1 MGPDWRRGALARDEA
16 RRGSAMAARWSAV
29 ALAAG
34 LVALPIVAGA
44 QSRPRR
50 IVVDSSRTDS
60 SFTFRIAVEP
70 GDLLRMVGELMAAR
84 QTEERLAQALR
95 EAQTMQ
101 ADAARMRDIEEQL
114 ATVARRNAGLASAIR
129 LQCARDDPAPDGYLG
144 VNFVG
149 LDVRRVNDGPALYYF
164 SANPKIVSVEPGSPA
179 QRAGLEADD
188 QVVAIAGNDVTK
200 PVPLAALLKPGARV
214 VVRVERGGQRK
225 DVTVTVGKRPDDAPS
240 PCDGLDD
247 VLTASRWAPQIS
259 ILRAPSPERSPR
271 GPGGAIARVW
281 RSDSASSPG
290 QGFAFITPFAP
301 AGNMIGGA
309 QLLTLDAEWKE
320 TVGLDKGL
328 LVLSV
333 ARGTPAEAAG
343 LRKGD
348 VIVAAG
354 DSTLTAPV
362 TLWRLFGQAGP
373 SGLPLKVMR
382 ARQPITIVLRA
393 GEPRR

>member
-1 MGPDWRRGALARDEA
+1 VLTHDATLRSRPN
-16 RRGSAMAARWSAV
+16 AARWGAL

-34 LVALPIVAGA
+34 VAIAPAVTGA
-44 QSRPRR
+44 QPRPRR
-50 IVVDSSRTDS
+50 IVLDSARTDS
-60 SFTFRIAVEP
+60 TAAFHIAVEP

-84 QTEERLAQALR
+84 QTEERLAQMLR
-95 EAQTMQ
+95 EAQVTQ
-101 ADAARMRDIEEQL
+101 ADPGRMRDIEDQL
-114 ATVARRNAGLASAIR
+114 ALVAKRNAGLASVIR
-129 LQCARDDPAPDGYLG
+129 LQCARNDLAPDGYLG
-144 VNFVG
+144 VNFLG
-149 LDVRRVNDGPALYYF
+149 LEVRRVADGPALYYF
-164 SANPKIVSVEPGSPA
+164 SANPRIVSVEPGSPA

-188 QVVAIAGNDVTK
+188 RVISIAGNDVTR
-200 PVPLAALLKPGARV
+200 PVPLAALLKPGARI

-225 DVTVTVGKRPDDAPS
+225 DITVTVGKRPDDAPS
-240 PCDGLDD
+240 PCEGLDD

-259 ILRAPSPERSPR
+259 ILRAPNPERSPR
-271 GPGGAIARVW
+271 ALPGSVIARMW
-281 RSDSASSPG
+281 SADSGRSPR

-354 DSTLTAPV
+354 DSTLAAPV
-362 TLWRLFGQAGP
+362 VLWRLFSQAGP

-382 ARQPITIVLRA
+382 GRQPVTIVLRA
-393 GEPRR
+393 GDPRR

>member
-1 MGPDWRRGALARDEA
+1 MLASGVVRRGGL
-16 RRGSAMAARWSAV
+16 MAARWSVV
-29 ALAAG
+29 ALVAG
-34 LVALPIVAGA
+34 LVVAPMAAGA
-44 QSRPRR
+44 QPRTRR
-50 IVVDSSRTDS
+50 IVVDSTRTDS
-60 SFTFRIAVEP
+60 SVTFRIAVEQ

-84 QTEERLAQALR
+84 QTEERLAQTLR
-95 EAQTMQ
+95 EAQARQ
-101 ADAARMRDIEEQL
+101 ADAVRLREIEDQL
-114 ATVARRNAGLASAIR
+114 TAVAKRNAGLASVIR
-129 LQCARDDPAPDGYLG
+129 LQCARDDVTPDGYLG

-149 LDVRRVNDGPALYYF
+149 LDVRRVNDGPPLYYF
-164 SANPKIVSVEPGSPA
+164 STNPRIVSVEPGSPA

-188 QVVAIAGNDVTK
+188 RVISIAGNDVTK
-200 PVPLAALLKPGARV
+200 PVPLTTLLKPGARI

-225 DVTVTVGKRPDDAPS
+225 DITVTVGKRPDDAPS
-240 PCDGLDD
+240 PCEGLDD

-259 ILRAPSPERSPR
+259 IMRARSPERAPR
-271 GPGGAIARVW
+271 PAPGGVIARFW
-281 RSDSASSPG
+281 SADSGSASG

-320 TVGLDKGL
+320 TVGMDRGL

-362 TLWRLFGQAGP
+362 VLWRLFSQAGP

-382 ARQPITIVLRA
+382 ARQPVTIVLRA

>member
-1 MGPDWRRGALARDEA
+1 MTGDGRVNGYALVVRARIAIVVGAVAV
-16 RRGSAMAARWSAV
+16 MAAA
-29 ALAAG
+29 
-34 LVALPIVAGA
+34 PAGA
-44 QSRPRR
+44 QPRPRR
-50 IVVDSSRTDS
+50 IVVDSARTDS

-84 QTEERLAQALR
+84 QAEERLAQTLR
-95 EAQTMQ
+95 EAQAMQ

-114 ATVARRNAGLASAIR
+114 AVVARRNAGLASAIR
-129 LQCARDDPAPDGYLG
+129 LQCARDDVAPDGYLG

-214 VVRVERGGQRK
+214 VVRVDRGGQQK
-225 DVTVTVGKRPDDAPS
+225 DVAVTVGKRPDDAPS

-259 ILRAPSPERSPR
+259 ILRAPAPARSPR
-271 GPGGAIARVW
+271 AAPGGAIARVW
-281 RSDSASSPG
+281 TSDSARSG

-309 QLLTLDAEWKE
+309 QLLTLDSEWKE
-320 TVGLDKGL
+320 TVGMDKGL

-362 TLWRLFGQAGP
+362 TLWRLFNQAGS
-373 SGLPLKVMR
+373 SGLSLKVMR
-382 ARQPITIVLRA
+382 ARQPIAIVLRA